1 MENRGRFTENLLLE
15 GPGTYSHLTYSRPEF
30 QPLVTPLIPLVTR
43 SSPDPDAAGHDT
55 QRKEKT
61 MKLFSTALLVLKM
74 MLVLTVLPCSA
85 DETAINKAVAR
96 RVYEEGLSRG
106 IFTVPYTDDFVG
118 HGGSRTFTHE
128 DGMNE
133 AKGWRSAFPDLH
145 VTADLI
151 IAEGDLVAVRWTA
164 RGTNTGAGNG
174 IPATG
179 RKVEVSGTAIFRF
192 VDGKIAEE
200 WTSANTL
207 GLLKQLGLR

>member
-1 MENRGRFTENLLLE
+1 MNL
-15 GPGTYSHLTYSRPEF
+15 F
-30 QPLVTPLIPLVTR
+30 VT
-43 SSPDPDAAGHDT
+43 
-55 QRKEKT
+55 
-61 MKLFSTALLVLKM
+61 MLLVLM
-74 MLVLTVLPCSA
+74 TALPCTA
-85 DETAINKAVAR
+85 DETAVNKAVAK

-118 HGGSRTFTHE
+118 HGGSTTFTHE
-128 DGMNE
+128 EGMKE

-145 VTADLI
+145 VTPDLV
-151 IAEGDLVAVRWTA
+151 IAEGDFVAVRWTA
-164 RGTNTGAGNG
+164 RGTNTGTGNG

-179 RKVEVSGTAIFRF
+179 RKVQVSGTAIFRF

>member
-1 MENRGRFTENLLLE
+1 
-15 GPGTYSHLTYSRPEF
+15 
-30 QPLVTPLIPLVTR
+30 
-43 SSPDPDAAGHDT
+43 
-55 QRKEKT
+55 
-61 MKLFSTALLVLKM
+61 MKLFATMLFVLLVLM
-74 MLVLTVLPCSA
+74 TLPCSA

-133 AKGWRSAFPDLH
+133 AKGWRSAFPDLA
-145 VTADLI
+145 VNVDLMV
-151 IAEGDLVAVRWTA
+151 AERDLVAVRWTA
-164 RGTNTGAGNG
+164 RGTNTGSGNG

>member
-1 MENRGRFTENLLLE
+1 MNL
-15 GPGTYSHLTYSRPEF
+15 F
-30 QPLVTPLIPLVTR
+30 VT
-43 SSPDPDAAGHDT
+43 
-55 QRKEKT
+55 
-61 MKLFSTALLVLKM
+61 MLLVLM
-74 MLVLTVLPCSA
+74 TTLPCSA

-133 AKGWRSAFPDLH
+133 AKGWRSAFPDLA
-145 VTADLI
+145 VNVDLMV
-151 IAEGDLVAVRWTA
+151 AEGDLVAVRWTA
-164 RGTNTGAGNG
+164 RGTNTGTGNG

-192 VDGKIAEE
+192 EDGKIAEE
-200 WTSANTL
+200 WTSANSL

>member
-1 MENRGRFTENLLLE
+1 MNL
-15 GPGTYSHLTYSRPEF
+15 F
-30 QPLVTPLIPLVTR
+30 VT
-43 SSPDPDAAGHDT
+43 
-55 QRKEKT
+55 
-61 MKLFSTALLVLKM
+61 MLLVLM
-74 MLVLTVLPCSA
+74 TLPCVA
-85 DETAINKAVAR
+85 DETAINKGLAK
-96 RVYEEGLSRG
+96 RVYDEGLSRG

-133 AKGWRSAFPDLH
+133 AKGWRAAFPDLA
-145 VTADLI
+145 VSVDLMV
-151 IAEGDLVAVRWTA
+151 AEGHLVAVRWTA
-164 RGTNTGAGNG
+164 RGTNTGTGNG

-192 VDGKIAEE
+192 EDGRIAEE